1 MAQFLAGGY
10 PDFANHLISL
20 PNGSLWQAASSLTSN
35 HAVAVKLFSVSLS
48 ASVCYRPEV
57 KIAQMCRRIARL
69 DEVSCVARQ
78 LAETTR
84 ICSRPLREVALHA
97 LALALC
103 LRVFRCSHVPLIVS
117 SIFLLSYSSFFV
129 LLALP
134 STSSEML
141 KENVSFTSLASS
153 GPQRIPLCLGGLI
166 RPHPHI
172 AVITLSVGI
181 V

>member
-10 PDFANHLISL
+10 PDFANHVTSL
-20 PNGSLWQAASSLTSN
+20 LNGFLRQAASSSMSN
-35 HAVAVKLFSVSLS
+35 YAVAVKLFCVSLS
-48 ASVCYRPEV
+48 ASVCYRPEA
-57 KIAQMCRRIARL
+57 KIAQLCRRISRL

-78 LAETTR
+78 LADTIR
-84 ICSRPLREVALHA
+84 ICSRPLQEVALYT

-103 LRVFRCSHVPLIVS
+103 L
-117 SIFLLSYSSFFV
+117 LLSLQPRSSHCEQHFSSFIFFFLYSSCPPFRIFGNVEGECFV
-129 LLALP
+129 YVAGIVRSTENSAL
-134 STSSEML
+134 
-141 KENVSFTSLASS
+141 F
-153 GPQRIPLCLGGLI
+153 GGLI